1 MAKEI
6 KQNPDN
12 KAIEKPV
19 QNPEKRNTLQRML
32 DHRQRFP
39 APVFKLN
46 DADKNSYSIAN
57 EDDDNFGQAMVVETT
72 GFNSSEAGLKL
83 LDQVYYAQPRYNNDL
98 TKTAAFLHEIAP
110 QDGLEG
116 MLAGQ
121 MVACHAM
128 AMEYSRRAMKTDR
141 VDLAESYISR
151 TAKLMRIFNSQV
163 ETLNKYR
170 NKGQQNITV
179 QHVNVNDG
187 GQAVVGNINQGG
199 RDANKTK
206 A

>member
-1 MAKEI
+1 MANKI
-6 KQNPDN
+6 KQSPEL

-19 QNPEKRNTLQRML
+19 KNPKKAGTLQRMM
-32 DHRQRFP
+32 DYRKRYP
-39 APVFKLN
+39 SPEFKLEN
-46 DADKNSYSIAN
+46 SETNSYTIAN
-57 EDDDNFGQAMVVETT
+57 EDDENFGQVMIVETT
-72 GFNSSEAGLKL
+72 GFNSSKAGLHL
-83 LDQVYYAQPRYNNDL
+83 LDQAVNAHPQSARDY

-128 AMEYSRRAMKTDR
+128 AMEYSRRAMMTDR
-141 VDLAESYISR
+141 TDLGESYINRAS
-151 TAKLMRIFNSQV
+151 KLMRIFNSQI

-199 RDANKTK
+199 RDANKSQ